1 MDRTIRRLI
10 IAILAIVLVGTF
22 TIIFLI
28 GTVAHAA
35 QYSSDFA
42 GVLGI
47 FVDCWK
53 QTIAGLIDLAKLS
66 LGVVP

>member
-1 MDRTIRRLI
+1 MTKTQKHLVT
-10 IAILAIVLVGTF
+10 AILAVGLLGTMVTVLLV
-22 TIIFLI
+22 

-42 GVLGI
+42 GVLGA

-66 LGVVP
+66 LGIVP